1 MHLSKSLISIL
12 SKPDSHMYRTNQTLS
27 ALEAIGERSPAV
39 RASSKKRFILILLK
53 QLVKIRKTPER
64 EPLNRRK

>member
-1 MHLSKSLISIL
+1 
-12 SKPDSHMYRTNQTLS
+12 MYRTNQTLS

-39 RASSKKRFILILLK
+39 RAYSKKRFILILLK
-53 QLVKIRKTPER
+53 QLVKIRKPPER